1 MTRYLIIALAIIVG
15 GLIGWWL
22 HRRDK
27 VGETT
32 LVDEKSQP
40 SLWPWIAGLTVL
52 IAGLMILASHERADR
67 SMQYEPAQLNNGEI
81 TPGQFGQDA
90 DDN

>member
-1 MTRYLIIALAIIVG
+1 MALDC
-15 GLIGWWL
+15 
-22 HRRDK
+22 RTD
-27 VGETT
+27 
-32 LVDEKSQP
+32 
-40 SLWPWIAGLTVL
+40 VL

>member
-1 MTRYLIIALAIIVG
+1 MTRYLIIALAIIAG

-27 VGETT
+27 AGETT

-40 SLWPWIAGLTVL
+40 SLWPWIAGLAVL
-52 IAGLMILASHERADR
+52 IAGLMMLASHERADR
-67 SMQYEPAQLNNGEI
+67 SLLYEPAQINNGEI